1 MSGVEPGALRRTRS
15 VDLLPVPRFDVIV
28 IGSGSGGGVVAS
40 RLSEDP
46 ALSVLLLEAGPDPG
60 DNVPDAVRYVRLGSG
75 VNDYD
80 WDYLDRQAR
89 SALPRGRILGG
100 SSCVNS
106 TFALRGQPVDYDA
119 WAALGAPAWDWESCL
134 PYFNKLETD
143 REFADRPYHGRS
155 GPIQVE
161 REPLNDFQRQ
171 VRAACLELGHSALD
185 DLNQPGG
192 VGVGPMPRN
201 LRDHQRQSTLLTY
214 IAAARARPNLTIQA
228 GTLVDTV
235 IFRGDHAAGVRLAG
249 GEVIEGGRVVLAAGA
264 YNSPQV
270 LQRSG
275 VGARELLRTLGID
288 AVVDLPGV
296 GEHLLDHVSSMI
308 ALDTGQQ
315 APPDFI
321 PIGPSLKLRTEPGLP
336 VDDVKFTFLFGELFA
351 MPGLS
356 GLYVEVSN
364 CESEGIVRAVSRNP
378 TAEPHIE
385 HRFFSNS
392 RDLDRIVGAAK
403 AAFAVAEVL
412 RESMKCELL
421 LPDARTAR
429 DEEALR
435 AHFLDFHATD
445 YHPSGTLRMGAAD
458 DPLAVVDDRCRL
470 RGIANLYVA
479 DASVMPTVPRAN
491 INLPTMMIGERV
503 ADFIHSEL

>member
-1 MSGVEPGALRRTRS
+1 VA
-15 VDLLPVPRFDVIV
+15 RFDVIV
-28 IGSGSGGGVVAS
+28 VGSGSGGGVVAS

-106 TFALRGQPVDYDA
+106 SFALRGQPDDYDN
-119 WAALGAPAWDWESCL
+119 WAALGATAWRWDDCL
-134 PYFNKLETD
+134 PYFNRLETD
-143 REFADRPYHGRS
+143 REFGDLPYHGRS
-155 GPIQVE
+155 GPIHVE
-161 REPLNDFQRQ
+161 REPLNDFQQQ
-171 VRAACLELGHSALD
+171 VRAACLELGHPALD

-192 VGVGPMPRN
+192 IGVGPLPRN
-201 LRDHQRQSTLLTY
+201 LKDHQRQSTLLTY
-214 IAAARARPNLTIQA
+214 IASARSRPNLTIRA
-228 GTLVDTV
+228 GTLVDTLLLSD
-235 IFRGDHAAGVRLAG
+235 GLATGVRLAN
-249 GEVIEGGRVVLAAGA
+249 GEVVDGGRVVLAAGA
-264 YNSPQV
+264 YNSPQI

-275 VGARELLRTLGID
+275 VGSRELLRSLGVDTI
-288 AVVDLPGV
+288 VDLPGV
-296 GEHLLDHVSSMI
+296 GEHLLDHVSTLI
-308 ALDTGQQ
+308 AIDTGQQ
-315 APPDFI
+315 APAGFI
-321 PIGPSLKLRTEPGLP
+321 PIGPTLKLKSEPSLR

-364 CESEGIVRAVSRNP
+364 CESEGVVRAVSRDP
-378 TAEPHIE
+378 AAEPQIE
-385 HRFFSNS
+385 HRFFSNP
-392 RDLDRIVGAAK
+392 RDLDRIVGGAK
-403 AAFAVAEVL
+403 AAFAVADVL
-412 RESMKCELL
+412 GASMKCELL
-421 LPDARTAR
+421 LPDAETAR

-445 YHPSGTLRMGAAD
+445 YHPSGTLRMGAGD
-458 DPLAVVDDRCRL
+458 DPLAVVDGHCRL
-470 RGIANLYVA
+470 RGIENLYVA
-479 DASVMPTVPRAN
+479 DASVMPTIPRAN

-503 ADFIHSEL
+503 ADFIRSEM